1 MVSKILH
8 ILLGIFIL
16 TNLFAQDEFV
26 ELEVSP
32 LSVEKNQPITVTIKT
47 NIEGAVEFELPDE
60 FIRYGGVSSGYSSQT
75 DMSQKP
81 YRVISYSFQS
91 VMGYFDKE
99 GEYIIGPIK
108 IHGKN
113 GLVESEKHIVKV
125 YKPVNLISDIPE
137 DNLDEP
143 IFGIIQK
150 SKSEVYEGEAFITS
164 SKVYSKLNI
173 VRIEGYKQ
181 SVFNAPAEIINI
193 QLATQV
199 TPKEETIQGRKLL
212 TFQYGKTLIFPETP
226 GNFIVD
232 PFEMVLT
239 HEDASSYFL
248 ESTQI
253 KSNETTI
260 RVKPLPDGAPSD
272 FIGGVGDFKIR
283 GSVNNRN
290 IKEGEVFE
298 LTLIVTGYG
307 NLQNIND
314 PILNL
319 PRGMVVYGDPEIQ
332 DSITYSSKG
341 AVGSKIFVYNI
352 QANKKGQITFPET
365 TIGFFNPT
373 TEKYEQSSTG
383 EFLIEV
389 EKNKDAKVATVDTA
403 LVQNSD
409 LRPVAESNTN
419 KSTLQTIGT
428 VPFILSLSL
437 PIILGFGIGFIAR
450 RREENVEVIES
461 NSIKKAAKKVAKSRL
476 SEAKQYLEKHETQ
489 LYYSEICKTVTEF
502 LASKWNCQPS
512 AITRNKVMEASAN
525 NIIEHE
531 QMTKIL
537 GIFDTCDQA
546 RFGFG
551 GTNMQQQDLL
561 NVTEQLLND
570 LEKKLK

>member
-1 MVSKILH
+1 ML
-8 ILLGIFIL
+8 
-16 TNLFAQDEFV
+16 AQTEFV

-32 LSVEKNQPITVTIKT
+32 LSVEKNQPITVTVKT
-47 NIEGAVEFELPDE
+47 NIEGEVEFELPNE

-113 GLVESEKHIVKV
+113 GMVESEKHIVKV
-125 YKPVNLISDIPE
+125 YKPVNLISEIPE
-137 DNLDEP
+137 ENIDEP

-150 SKSEVYEGEAFITS
+150 SKNEVFEGEAFITS

-181 SVFNAPAEIINI
+181 SVFNAPAEVINI
-193 QLATQV
+193 QTATQV
-199 TPKEETIQGRKLL
+199 TPTAETVKGRELL

-226 GNFIVD
+226 GDFIVD

-239 HEDASSYFL
+239 HEDPSSYYL
-248 ESTQI
+248 ESSQI

-260 RVKPLPDGAPSD
+260 KVKPLPNGAPAN

-283 GSVNNRN
+283 GSVDNRK

-319 PRGMVVYGDPEIQ
+319 PKGMVVYGDPEIE

-341 AVGSKIFVYNI
+341 AVGSKVFVYNI
-352 QANKKGQITFPET
+352 QANKRGQINFPET

-373 TEKYEQSSTG
+373 TEQYEESSTG
-383 EFLIEV
+383 EFVIQVSRDKTIAKEE
-389 EKNKDAKVATVDTA
+389 EKDTTTVNNANLRALSATNSEYNDKDA
-403 LVQNSD
+403 
-409 LRPVAESNTN
+409 
-419 KSTLQTIGT
+419 IGWT
-428 VPFILSLSL
+428 PFILALIL
-437 PIILGFGIGFIAR
+437 PLLLGTGIGFIAR
-450 RREENVEVIES
+450 SRKLNVVEIET
-461 NSIKKAAKKVAKSRL
+461 NSKKKAAKKVAKSRL
-476 SEAKQYLEKHETQ
+476 AEAQVFLDKHDTQ
-489 LYYSEICKTVTEF
+489 AYYAEVHRTISVF
-502 LASKWNCQPS
+502 LASKWNCEPS
-512 AITRNKVMEASAN
+512 AITRNKVMEAGSN
-525 NIIEHE
+525 GTIDHE
-531 QMTKIL
+531 QMTKVL

-551 GTNMQQQDLL
+551 GTNNQQKDLL
-561 NVTEQLLND
+561 NVTETLLND